1 MREMPKTSEQSF
13 CGRGHEGRLAELLMG
28 VSFFGPNRLDADFG
42 PNRLDADDCD
52 GAALNVSTAPF

>member
-28 VSFFGPNRLDADFG
+28 VSFFGPNRLDADD
-42 PNRLDADDCD
+42 RD